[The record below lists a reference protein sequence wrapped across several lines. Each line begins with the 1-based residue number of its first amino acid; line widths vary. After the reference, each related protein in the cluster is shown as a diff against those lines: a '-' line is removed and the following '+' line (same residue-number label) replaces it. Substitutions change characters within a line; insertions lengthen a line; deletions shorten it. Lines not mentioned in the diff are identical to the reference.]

1 MDIKVTKAS
10 GKVEDLNLSKL
21 LLSLTKSG
29 ADREQAQEII
39 DIVVSEIKPYT
50 STKKI
55 YRLAHK
61 YLRQFNNASGLRYS
75 LKKAIFRLGPSG
87 YPFEK
92 YFGALLENYGYKV
105 KVSVPMDGKCVRH
118 EVDVLAVKEDEV
130 SLFECKYRNRPG
142 NTTDVKVALYVHA
155 RFEDLRPIIRVQ
167 YPGKSFKG
175 WLITNTRLTSDAIQY
190 AGCTGLNIKSW
201 NYPKNESL
209 NEMIE
214 EKRLYPVTIISGI
227 KSGLI
232 NSLIDHN
239 IILIK
244 DLVEMDIR
252 EISKMLSL
260 HESKAAALKKQ
271 ADELCLC

>member
-10 GKVEDLNLSKL
+10 GIVENLNLDKL
-21 LLSLTKSG
+21 FTSLTKSG
-29 ADREQAQEII
+29 AEREQAQEVI
-39 DIVVSEIKPYT
+39 DIIVNEIKPYT

-55 YRLAHK
+55 YKLAHK
-61 YLRQFNNASGLRYS
+61 YLRQFNHASGLRYS

-92 YFGALLENYGYKV
+92 YFSALLENYGYKV
-105 KVSVPMDGKCVRH
+105 KVGVMMNGKCVKH
-118 EVDVLAVKEDEV
+118 EVDVLAINENEV
-130 SLFECKYRNRPG
+130 SLFECKYRNSPG
-142 NTTDVKVALYVHA
+142 NTTDVKVAMYVRS
-155 RFEDLRPIIRVQ
+155 RFQDLRPVIKIQ
-167 YPGKSFKG
+167 YPGKTFKG

-190 AGCTGLNIKSW
+190 AECTGLNIKSW
-201 NYPKNESL
+201 SYPAKKSL

-232 NSLIDHN
+232 KSLINRN
-239 IILIK
+239 IILLK
-244 DLVEMDIR
+244 DLAGMDAR
-252 EISKMLSL
+252 EIGKMLPLS
-260 HESKAAALKKQ
+260 ENKAAALKKQ

>member
-10 GKVEDLNLSKL
+10 GVVENLNLNKL
-21 LLSLTKSG
+21 LSSLTKSG
-29 ADREQAQEII
+29 ADREQAQDII
-39 DIVVSEIKPYT
+39 DIIVSEIKPYT

-61 YLRQFNNASGLRYS
+61 YLRQFNHASGLRYS

-105 KVSVPMDGKCVRH
+105 KVGVTMDGKCVKH
-118 EVDVLAVKEDEV
+118 EVDVLAVNENEV

-142 NTTDVKVALYVHA
+142 NTTDVKVAMYVRS
-155 RFEDLRPIIRVQ
+155 RFQDIRPVIKSQ
-167 YPGKSFKG
+167 YPGKTFKG

-190 AGCTGLNIKSW
+190 AGCAGLNIKSW
-201 NYPKNESL
+201 SYPDKKSL

-232 NSLIDHN
+232 NSLINRN
-239 IILIK
+239 IILLK
-244 DLVEMDIR
+244 DLAEMNVG
-252 EISKMLSL
+252 EIGKMLSL
-260 HESKAAALKKQ
+260 PENKAAALKKQ

>member
-10 GKVEDLNLSKL
+10 GMVESLNLNKL
-21 LLSLTKSG
+21 LSSLIKSG
-29 ADREQAQEII
+29 ADREEAQNII
-39 DIVVSEIKPYT
+39 DIIVNEITPYT

-61 YLRQFNNASGLRYS
+61 YLRQVNHASGLRYS
-75 LKKAIFRLGPSG
+75 LKNAIFRLGPSG

-92 YFGALLENYGYKV
+92 YFGALLEDYGYMV
-105 KVSVPMDGKCVRH
+105 KVGLAMDGKCVKH
-118 EVDVLAVKEDEV
+118 EVDVLAINDNEV

-142 NTTDVKVALYVHA
+142 NTTDVKVAMYVHA
-155 RFEDLRPIIRVQ
+155 RFQDLRPVIKSQ
-167 YPGKSFKG
+167 YAGKTFKG

-190 AGCTGLNIKSW
+190 AECSGLNIKSW
-201 NYPKNESL
+201 SYPEKKSL

-214 EKRLYPVTIISGI
+214 ERKLYPVTIISGI

-232 NSLIDHN
+232 ESLINRN
-239 IILIK
+239 IILLK
-244 DLVEMDIR
+244 DLAEMNAG
-252 EISKMLSL
+252 EIGKMLSL
-260 HESKAAALKKQ
+260 PESKAAALKKQ